1 MKKFLALI
9 LAVSLLLPS
18 IPVQA
23 STITE
28 KDLINLIS
36 ESSDTLESYEFTD
49 ETAAYAALESAQT
62 YVNTLSGNLDE
73 VYNNLSSE
81 MNALKLNDTSVDI
94 PRIGEI
100 NKTYGI
106 NVDSLIPIIKE
117 AEETNS
123 GITWITGEVIYPED
137 LFFYMYYYGINSIEV
152 TLTDTNISDVINIC
166 EYASSTDMSICIDG
180 KEDNLLSGYNV
191 FYKNDMVVDK
201 KVKTLTDQEM
211 VNYILSNI
219 YTDEIFYYNSDTLI
233 TTNST
238 SNIIKVFNPVYLKY
252 GTINGNNANMFT
264 VSDDSYDLNDETLY
278 TISVNLVDKETNSQ
292 ISDATIKITNSNNEE
307 IATWTTSDKSY
318 TVENIKPDTYTII
331 VSNTPSDYNKI
342 EDTTIILNSD
352 GTSNTDYV
360 IYAEKKVVETEVE
373 VTVSD
378 TKPTETQIDKEKV
391 TVSFDSMGAE
401 IDPCEMIVNK
411 GSTITVPK
419 ITNPGYKF
427 LGWYDSDGN
436 KLTSKTVILQDTK
449 YFAKWEE
456 ILYTIS
462 FDTNGGSKID
472 DVKLKYNTKIKTLPV
487 PSKTGYVF
495 RYWTYEGNPVNIN
508 LIINKDIKLVA
519 VYDACLYDIHYKLN
533 GGINNEKNA
542 EYATYD
548 SVLKLYNPTRK
559 GYTFKGWYVDNKKVT
574 NIKIDGDKNKNNKSR

>member
-28 KDLINLIS
+28 RDLINLIS

-137 LFFYMYYYGINSIEV
+137 LFFYMYYYGINSIEI

-180 KEDNLLSGYNV
+180 KEDSLLSGYNV

-233 TTNST
+233 TTAST
-238 SNIIKVFNPVYLKY
+238 SNIIKTFNPIYPSHPQRVHL
-252 GTINGNNANMFT
+252 
-264 VSDDSYDLNDETLY
+264 TLY
-278 TISVNLVDKETNSQ
+278 GLFLKPFLFPTNF
-292 ISDATIKITNSNNEE
+292 KYLYLP
-307 IATWTTSDKSY
+307 Y
-318 TVENIKPDTYTII
+318 TCPI
-331 VSNTPSDYNKI
+331 
-342 EDTTIILNSD
+342 
-352 GTSNTDYV
+352 
-360 IYAEKKVVETEVE
+360 
-373 VTVSD
+373 
-378 TKPTETQIDKEKV
+378 
-391 TVSFDSMGAE
+391 F
-401 IDPCEMIVNK
+401 
-411 GSTITVPK
+411 
-419 ITNPGYKF
+419 
-427 LGWYDSDGN
+427 
-436 KLTSKTVILQDTK
+436 
-449 YFAKWEE
+449 
-456 ILYTIS
+456 
-462 FDTNGGSKID
+462 
-472 DVKLKYNTKIKTLPV
+472 
-487 PSKTGYVF
+487 
-495 RYWTYEGNPVNIN
+495 
-508 LIINKDIKLVA
+508 
-519 VYDACLYDIHYKLN
+519 
-533 GGINNEKNA
+533 
-542 EYATYD
+542 
-548 SVLKLYNPTRK
+548 KLYKP
-559 GYTFKGWYVDNKKVT
+559 FKPLQFSHVL
-574 NIKIDGDKNKNNKSR
+574 IFIFFLANKNILLTIFSCPQL